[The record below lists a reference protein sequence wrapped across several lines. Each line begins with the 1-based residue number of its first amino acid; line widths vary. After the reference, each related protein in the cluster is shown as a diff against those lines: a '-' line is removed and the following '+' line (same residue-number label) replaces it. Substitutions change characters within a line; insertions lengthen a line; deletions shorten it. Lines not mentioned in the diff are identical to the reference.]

1 MSEDVQV
8 IEFALGDERYCIDI
22 ENVSEI
28 VRVDDDMTAVPNA
41 PRHVE
46 GVMDLRGETTTIVDP
61 AVLLGIDAA
70 VELDEQ
76 ILVFDPDAM
85 DGERVGWL
93 VDDVYRVSSLSTA
106 EIEDA
111 PSDQDAVRGVVNDD
125 DGFLIWTAPEMAHA
139 A

>member
-46 GVMDLRGETTTIVDP
+46 GVMDLRGETTTIVNP
-61 AVLLGIDAA
+61 AVLLGIDTA
-70 VELDEQ
+70 VERDEQ
-76 ILVFDPDAM
+76 ILVFDPEAM

-111 PSDQDAVRGVVNDD
+111 PSDQDGVRGVVNDD